1 MMAVSYNG
9 NLINDGVNYQ
19 TWFISPVGSL
29 PPLTPH
35 MAKRYAARPRLGGV
49 GRDGRTLTLLVRALA
64 GSRGWLRALF
74 NGEDGTPKLL
84 VASNDDGS
92 NQRYLP
98 ALCVKFEQTT
108 QPGVFVAEMQVDD
121 EGRWRAVTPTTAA
134 WNITASG
141 QTISISNGV
150 VGINDEAYPVIRAT
164 PRQYVTAS
172 NPHRAFLVVPWPADQ
187 PAVDYPTDITDG
199 ALDTRIANTNFYS
212 ATGADIRVI
221 VDGQEMDYWL
231 DGINTAATSIWCN
244 LSWQA
249 GQAATL
255 ASGLG
260 AGPVAS
266 VTVNEEISGWPAS
279 GLLRIDDEL
288 LSYTATSNATRS
300 FSGIER
306 AARGSSAASHLAG
319 AAAQWIQHEVWLEY
333 GSSAMTAITPDNS
346 RRPMFDLATST
357 NSSWNYLEFVE
368 GSVGSGPLQLGP
380 SRSGAWA
387 FTNQQW
393 TQAYG
398 GNQKSAANPY
408 GELGIADAT
417 EAEGSKKS
425 LAGYWSLFNPCGIV
439 SANFQSGERY
449 HGRTDWFSATI
460 RSSVSG
466 SSPTTH
472 YTVPMGAQDTW
483 AAWSQNVTLVS
494 GARYV
499 YLWLAGHA
507 NSAQPVRVEVSQVTL
522 ALDGAK
528 TPAPMILP
536 EQNVYRMA
544 ATLTNETTG
553 DAIRIEFGL
562 EVDETLRIDVDDHE
576 VIFEPDGS
584 SQFAAVAPV
593 GGERHRWLRLTPGLN
608 TLRWDEPGLVEVDVE
623 IEFERRYFA

>member
-1 MMAVSYNG
+1 MIAVSYNG
-9 NLINDGVNYQ
+9 NLINDGASYQ

-29 PPLTPH
+29 PPLTAH

-49 GRDGRTLTLLVRALA
+49 GREGQTLTLLVRALA

-84 VASNDDGS
+84 VAADDDGS

-121 EGRWRAVTPTTAA
+121 EARWRAVTPTTAA

-150 VGINDEAYPVIRAT
+150 VGINDEAHPSIRAT
-164 PRQYVTAS
+164 PRQYATGL

-199 ALDTRIANTNFYS
+199 ALDTRIANTHFYS

-221 VDGQEMDYWL
+221 VDGQEADYWL
-231 DGINTAATSIWCN
+231 DGINTTGTSIWCN

-260 AGPVAS
+260 AGPVSS
-266 VTVNEEISGWPAS
+266 VTVNEDIGGWPSS
-279 GLLRIDDEL
+279 GLLKIGNEL
-288 LSYTATSNATRS
+288 LSYAAKSDATRS

-333 GSSAMTAITPDNS
+333 GGSAMTAISPDNS

-357 NSSWNYLEFVE
+357 NTTWNYLWFHEA
-368 GSVGSGPLQLGP
+368 GAN
-380 SRSGAWA
+380 RAGAWA
-387 FTNQQW
+387 FTNQER

-408 GELGIADAT
+408 AELGIADAT
-417 EAEGSKKS
+417 EAEGFKKS
-425 LAGYWSLFNPCGIV
+425 IAGYWSLFNPCGMV
-439 SANFQSGERY
+439 SANFLSGERN
-449 HGRTDWFSATI
+449 HGRPEWFNATI
-460 RSSVSG
+460 RSSVTG
-466 SSPTTH
+466 ASPTTH
-472 YTVPMGAQDTW
+472 YTLPTGTKYTW

-499 YLWLAGHA
+499 YLWLAGYA
-507 NSAQPVRVEVSQVTL
+507 KSVEPVRVEASQVTV
-522 ALDGAK
+522 ALDSTK
-528 TPAPMILP
+528 TPSALILP

-544 ATLTNETTG
+544 ATLTNQTTG
-553 DAIRIEFGL
+553 DAIQIEFGL
-562 EVDETLRIDVDDHE
+562 EVDETLRIDVDTHE
-576 VIFEPDGS
+576 VVFEPDGS
-584 SQFAAVAPV
+584 SQFASVASV

-623 IEFERRYFA
+623 IAFERRYFA